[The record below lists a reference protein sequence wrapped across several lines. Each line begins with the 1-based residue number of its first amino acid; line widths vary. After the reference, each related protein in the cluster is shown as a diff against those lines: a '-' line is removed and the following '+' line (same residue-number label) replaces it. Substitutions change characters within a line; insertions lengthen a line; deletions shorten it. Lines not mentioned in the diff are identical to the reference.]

1 MNGVTDSTSVDYV
14 LTVWQKGLIGVDVLF
29 GALTILCLALYIRKT
44 RKISKEQSEEELMNI
59 KEFFGKAATCIYVSG
74 LSVIALVVA
83 LIGYIMYGLEKNNL
97 EAVIV
102 VFTLIA
108 IVAGLM
114 EMILTLTKGYRPLW
128 DNMTIV
134 YAVLEAVAT
143 AIFAKNAA
151 SYIQSVSVG
160 LAKLTITFEV
170 AVVAYVLALVI
181 AIVSGFLNRRKIEA

>member
-1 MNGVTDSTSVDYV
+1 
-14 LTVWQKGLIGVDVLF
+14 
-29 GALTILCLALYIRKT
+29 
-44 RKISKEQSEEELMNI
+44 MNI
-59 KEFFGKAATCIYVSG
+59 KEFFGKAAAGIYVSG

-134 YAVLEAVAT
+134 YTVLEAVAT

>member
-1 MNGVTDSTSVDYV
+1 
-14 LTVWQKGLIGVDVLF
+14 
-29 GALTILCLALYIRKT
+29 
-44 RKISKEQSEEELMNI
+44 MNI
-59 KEFFGKAATCIYVSG
+59 KEFFGKAAAGIYVSG
-74 LSVIALVVA
+74 LSVIVLVVA

-97 EAVIV
+97 EALIV

-114 EMILTLTKGYRPLW
+114 EMILTLAKGYRPMW

-134 YAVLEAVAT
+134 YSILEAVAT
-143 AIFAKNAA
+143 AVFAKNAVA
-151 SYIQSVSVG
+151 YIQSVSVG

-181 AIVSGFLNRRKIEA
+181 AIISGFLNRRKIEA

>member
-1 MNGVTDSTSVDYV
+1 MIV
-14 LTVWQKGLIGVDVLF
+14 
-29 GALTILCLALYIRKT
+29 
-44 RKISKEQSEEELMNI
+44 
-59 KEFFGKAATCIYVSG
+59 
-74 LSVIALVVA
+74 LVVA

-97 EAVIV
+97 EALIV

-114 EMILTLTKGYRPLW
+114 EMILTLAKGYRPMW

-134 YAVLEAVAT
+134 YSILEAVAT
-143 AIFAKNAA
+143 AVFAKNAA
-151 SYIQSVSVG
+151 AYIQSVSVG

-181 AIVSGFLNRRKIEA
+181 AIISGFLNRRKIEA

>member
-1 MNGVTDSTSVDYV
+1 
-14 LTVWQKGLIGVDVLF
+14 
-29 GALTILCLALYIRKT
+29 
-44 RKISKEQSEEELMNI
+44 MNI
-59 KEFFGKAATCIYVSG
+59 KEFFGKAAAGIYVSG

-83 LIGYIMYGLEKNNL
+83 LIVYIMYGLEKNNL
-97 EAVIV
+97 EALIV

-114 EMILTLTKGYRPLW
+114 EMILTLAKGYRPMW

-134 YAVLEAVAT
+134 YSILEAVAT
-143 AIFAKNAA
+143 AVFAKNAA
-151 SYIQSVSVG
+151 AYIQSVSVG

-181 AIVSGFLNRRKIEA
+181 AIISGFLNRRKIEA

>member
-1 MNGVTDSTSVDYV
+1 
-14 LTVWQKGLIGVDVLF
+14 
-29 GALTILCLALYIRKT
+29 
-44 RKISKEQSEEELMNI
+44 MNI
-59 KEFFGKAATCIYVSG
+59 KEFFGKAAAGIYVSG

-102 VFTLIA
+102 VVTLIA

-160 LAKLTITFEV
+160 LAKLAITFEV

>member
-1 MNGVTDSTSVDYV
+1 
-14 LTVWQKGLIGVDVLF
+14 
-29 GALTILCLALYIRKT
+29 
-44 RKISKEQSEEELMNI
+44 MNI
-59 KEFFGKAATCIYVSG
+59 KEFFGKAAAGIYVSG
-74 LSVIALVVA
+74 ISVIALVVA

-102 VFTLIA
+102 VFTVIA

-114 EMILTLTKGYRPLW
+114 EMILTLAKGYRPMW

-134 YAVLEAVAT
+134 YSILEAVAT
-143 AIFAKNAA
+143 AIFAKRAA

-160 LAKLTITFEV
+160 LAKLTVTFEV

-181 AIVSGFLNRRKIEA
+181 AIISGFLNRRKIEA

>member
-1 MNGVTDSTSVDYV
+1 
-14 LTVWQKGLIGVDVLF
+14 
-29 GALTILCLALYIRKT
+29 
-44 RKISKEQSEEELMNI
+44 MNI
-59 KEFFGKAATCIYVSG
+59 KEFFGKAAAGIYVSG

-102 VFTLIA
+102 VVTLIA

-114 EMILTLTKGYRPLW
+114 ELILTLTKGYRPLW

>member
-1 MNGVTDSTSVDYV
+1 
-14 LTVWQKGLIGVDVLF
+14 
-29 GALTILCLALYIRKT
+29 
-44 RKISKEQSEEELMNI
+44 MNI
-59 KEFFGKAATCIYVSG
+59 KEFFGKAATGIYVSG

-134 YAVLEAVAT
+134 YTVLEAVAT

>member
-1 MNGVTDSTSVDYV
+1 
-14 LTVWQKGLIGVDVLF
+14 
-29 GALTILCLALYIRKT
+29 
-44 RKISKEQSEEELMNI
+44 MNI
-59 KEFFGKAATCIYVSG
+59 KEFFGKAATGIYVSG

-102 VFTLIA
+102 VVTLIA